1 MSFLRLFARY
11 NLRSLRTRGTDAVS
25 TLLGIAL
32 TAAVLVVVLALAH
45 GLDKAFA
52 TSGRTNI
59 ALVMYKGS
67 PSESQSLIDFEPERT
82 LETLDGIEKRKD
94 GTPIV
99 SPETVVLMNLPRRG
113 NDPND
118 AANVTFR
125 GVRRDAFDVRPEL
138 KIVAGEKFKEGLEE
152 VIVGKRIAERFQHC
166 GKDETLDV
174 GKYHFK
180 VVGIYECPGADE
192 SEIWGD
198 EHVIQKA
205 FLRPMYSSTRVKF
218 AGPTD
223 EAFLAALKKEEA
235 RLPFM
240 SVIEKKYY
248 ADQQE
253 LASAPVKAV
262 AWVLAICMAIGSSLG
277 AMNTMYA
284 RVAARSKEIGTLRAI
299 GFGRSTIVIA
309 FVFESIALAVAGGAI
324 GCLIALPIHGLETGT
339 SNWQTFSE
347 IAFAFTITPHSVVPA
362 LILSAIVGWVGG
374 FLPALQAATMP
385 IPAALREV

>member
-1 MSFLRLFARY
+1 MALLRLIARY
-11 NLRSLRTRGTDAVS
+11 NIRSLRTRGTDAIS

-59 ALVMYKGS
+59 ALIMGKGS
-67 PSESQSLIDFEPERT
+67 PAESQSIIDFEPERT
-82 LETLDGIEKRKD
+82 FETLSGIEKRAD

-99 SPETVVLMNLPRRG
+99 SPETVVLMNLPRRESTL
-113 NDPND
+113 

-125 GVRRDAFDVRPEL
+125 GVRKDAFDVRPEL
-138 KIVAGEKFKEGLEE
+138 KLVPGSRMFQEGLEE
-152 VIVGKRIAERFQHC
+152 VIVGRRIAERFQNC
-166 GKDETLDV
+166 GKDETITA

-198 EHVIQKA
+198 EHLIQKA
-205 FLRPMYSSTRVKF
+205 FLRPVYSSIRVKF
-218 AGPTD
+218 SGDTD
-223 EAFLAALKKEEA
+223 EGLLKALKKEEA

-240 SVIEKKYY
+240 EVIEKKYY

-253 LASAPVKAV
+253 LASAPVKIV
-262 AWVLAICMAIGSSLG
+262 AWVLAICMALGSSLG

-284 RVAARSKEIGTLRAI
+284 RVAARSREIGTLRAI
-299 GFGRSTIVIA
+299 GFGRFAIVGS
-309 FVFESIALAVAGGAI
+309 FVFESIALALTGGAI
-324 GCLIALPIHGLETGT
+324 GCLIALPIHGISTGT

-347 IAFAFTITPHSVVPA
+347 IAFAFTVGPRAIIPA
-362 LILSAIVGWVGG
+362 LILSGLVGLIGG
-374 FLPALQAATMP
+374 FLPALQAARMP
-385 IPAALREV
+385 IPTALREV